1 MNRTWN
7 GFVSGG
13 GLVVTFLDPST
24 KTKQSAR
31 MPRALVLNLLVKVST
46 TKMIIDIRMLQR
58 RDTIMLLFGM
68 ELLT

>member
-1 MNRTWN
+1 
-7 GFVSGG
+7 
-13 GLVVTFLDPST
+13 
-24 KTKQSAR
+24 
-31 MPRALVLNLLVKVST
+31 MPKALVLSLLVTVST